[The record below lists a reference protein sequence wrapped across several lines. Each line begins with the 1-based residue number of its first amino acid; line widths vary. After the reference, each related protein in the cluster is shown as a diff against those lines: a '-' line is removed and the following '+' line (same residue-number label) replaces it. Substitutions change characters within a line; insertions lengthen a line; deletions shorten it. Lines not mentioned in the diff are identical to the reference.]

1 MHNYL
6 RRRAAAGLS
15 VALLAGS
22 LAGMALAPAAS
33 AAEPVLASGSDW
45 NVVPAPGG
53 YLVTVELDEPLPMR
67 SDAPTIVV
75 DGAPVGAAVES
86 ADGLS
91 LTAFTAD
98 PAVADAESAEA
109 GWASESVPGAT
120 APDRAVEVPDAPA
133 PSEISADPA
142 AHGDHAWT
150 ESIYKFGDQATDL
163 AAIGGVRGELEG
175 KVYLPTTGGPRP
187 TVLLLHGR
195 HTSCYGTGPTHS
207 NRWPCATS
215 PDNELRMSIPSYAG
229 YDGTAQALASHGYAV
244 VSISA
249 NAINSNDNQL
259 AADRGAVARGQ
270 LLLDTLEMLRKANAG
285 EKVAFHDAWTDRTL
299 TLDEALVEGAR
310 SHELRREG
318 FVNGAPDLDPVTAA
332 DLVGR
337 FDLSTIGMMGHSRG
351 GEGVTAAATLNQ
363 GLDKPW
369 AIESILPLAPVD
381 FGRMTVPNVPMN
393 VVLPYCD
400 GDVSNQ
406 QGQHMLDDSRYAF
419 GDDVLRSGT
428 WVMGANHNFFNT
440 AWTPGEYKYSVS
452 DDWSGTNP
460 TSARA
465 TEPVC
470 GTAPSTADTSIRLS
484 PSEQYELGNA
494 YMTAWFRATLGGEER
509 FLPLFDGSG
518 TVPASLD
525 GADVRTV
532 ATAPSSARS
541 TITSFEKASS
551 LVRPLGGATAAP
563 CASMGARTTVQS
575 LAACST
581 ELASSQLPHW
591 TPATNGG
598 NVPATPV
605 TRFTWTGADGE
616 LRVSVPVARRDAR
629 DFDRLSVKL
638 AADETVETSTDLV
651 LSVVDGKGKT
661 FSAPVSELNPYALV
675 RMPTSSS
682 SAAAT
687 TLKKIVLQQVNVAT
701 ADLAAAGLDVANLR
715 EVRFAAAPGAET
727 GAAYLSDLAF
737 ESSAVGT
744 PTVKREPVVSVFAPG
759 VDEGDAPGTYDLAV
773 HLDAP
778 ASVPVTGYVS
788 LLGSATSRA
797 AAAMEKVT
805 FAPGETCQVVTAPL
819 PGDTTA
825 SSTNGT
831 SVVASVI
838 NTANAVM
845 GHDAIVF
852 TTIREDDGVT
862 GDATELPAYGTPGDV
877 CSERAAVEAGGT
889 VTTPEAVTAGT
900 DADLSAGGFRA
911 GEAVTFAAPG
921 LEPVTVVADATGTA
935 TASIALPA
943 DHTRRSVPVTATGA
957 GTGRTATG
965 ELVLAKRASTIAVEL
980 DTASNV
986 FGTAG
991 TVTARVGETSGE
1003 VEFGYGDTT
1012 VTVPVDVSGMATHR
1026 LPAALPAGRH
1036 TITARYLGTD
1046 EAAADEAIASYRVTK
1061 KATSTSITVNKSV
1074 RKGKALAVRVR
1085 VGGAVADTAIT
1096 GKVRIKVT
1104 GALTTTRTAQVGP
1117 KGAVTFTLTAP
1128 RKGKKLTVVAS
1139 HLGGG
1144 SYAGSKAPAA
1154 TVTLR

>member
-6 RRRAAAGLS
+6 RRRASVGLS
-15 VALLAGS
+15 AALLAGS

-33 AAEPVLASGSDW
+33 AADPVLASGSDW
-45 NVVPAPGG
+45 NVVSAPGG

-75 DGAPVGAAVES
+75 DGEAVGAAVES

-91 LTAFTAD
+91 LTAFTSD
-98 PAVADAESAEA
+98 PAVAGAESAEA
-109 GWASESVPGAT
+109 GWSSQSVPGSS

-142 AHGDHAWT
+142 AKGSYAWT
-150 ESIYKFGDQATDL
+150 ESIYKFGDQAIDL

-195 HTSCYGTGPTHS
+195 HTSCYGTGPTHN
-207 NRWPCATS
+207 NRWPCATA

-285 EKVAFHDAWTDRTL
+285 EKVAFHDEWTDRTL

-310 SHELRREG
+310 SYELRREG
-318 FVNGAPDLDPVTAA
+318 FVNGAPDLDQVTAA

-337 FDLSTIGMMGHSRG
+337 FDLSSIGMMGHSRG

-363 GLDKPW
+363 GLDTPW

-452 DDWSGTNP
+452 DDWSN
-460 TSARA
+460 SAARR
-465 TEPVC
+465 TEAIC
-470 GTAPSTADTSIRLS
+470 GTDPSVAGTSIRLS

-541 TITSFEKASS
+541 TIASFEKASS
-551 LVRPLGGATAAP
+551 LVRPVGSATAAP

-581 ELASSQLPHW
+581 SLASAQLPHW

-605 TRFTWTGADGE
+605 TRFSWTGANGQ
-616 LRVSVPVARRDAR
+616 LRVSVPAARRDAGAY
-629 DFDRLSVKL
+629 DRLSVKL
-638 AADETVETSTDLV
+638 AADETVETATDLV
-651 LSVVDGKGKT
+651 LSVVDGAGRT

-675 RMPTSSS
+675 RMPTSTS
-682 SAAAT
+682 SAAT
-687 TLKKIVLQQVNVAT
+687 STLKKIVLQQVNVAT

-715 EVRFAAAPGAET
+715 EVRFAAAPGAEQ

-737 ESSAVGT
+737 ESSSVGT
-744 PTVKREPVVSVFAPG
+744 PTVKREPVLGVFAPG
-759 VDEGDAPGTYDLAV
+759 VDEGNAPGTYDIAV

-778 ASVPVTGYVS
+778 ASAPVTGYVS

-805 FAPGETCQVVTAPL
+805 FAPGETCKVVTAPL
-819 PGDTTA
+819 PGDTDA

-831 SVVASVI
+831 SVTASVI

-862 GDATELPAYGTPGDV
+862 GSATELPAFGEPGDV
-877 CSERAAVEAGGT
+877 CAELAAVQAGGT
-889 VTTPEAVTAGT
+889 VTAPEAFTPGTEAG
-900 DADLSAGGFRA
+900 LSAAGFRA
-911 GEAVTFAAPG
+911 GEAVTFAADG
-921 LEPVTVVADATGTA
+921 LEPVTVVADASGTA
-935 TASIALPA
+935 TASLTVPE
-943 DHTRRSVPVTATGA
+943 DDTRRLVPVTATGA
-957 GTGRTATG
+957 ATGRIATG
-965 ELVLAKRASTIAVEL
+965 ELARVKRVATIAVEL
-980 DTASNV
+980 DAASNV
-986 FGTAG
+986 FGAAS
-991 TVTARVGETSGE
+991 TVTARVEETSGE

-1012 VTVPVDVSGMATHR
+1012 VAVPVDASGVATHA
-1026 LPAALPAGRH
+1026 LPASLPAGRH

-1046 EAAADEAIASYRVTK
+1046 ETAATETVSTTYRVTR
-1061 KATSTSITVNKSV
+1061 KATTTSLKVAKQV
-1074 RKGKALAVRVR
+1074 RKGAKLQVTVK
-1085 VGGAVADTAIT
+1085 VGGKVAQTAVT
-1096 GKVRIKVT
+1096 GKVRLKVA
-1104 GALTTTRTAQVGP
+1104 GAASTTRTAKVGP
-1117 KGAVTFTLTAP
+1117 AGTVRFTLVAPRRGAKLTLTA
-1128 RKGKKLTVVAS
+1128 R

-1144 SYAGSKAPAA
+1144 SYAGSASK
-1154 TVTLR
+1154 TVRVTLR